1 MHGIVTKTPVIRFR
15 MEIIMKFKT
24 LFLLITCASALL
36 AISCGGGNSSDV
48 NTTNANSANTN
59 ITKANTNNPLAVMTP
74 KPEQTTN
81 NAPTLTP
88 VYKAYC
94 SAMEKNDE
102 AALRKL
108 YSQDTIRNLED
119 QMKDEGVKTITKL
132 LEDEK
137 VTSQLCEVRNE
148 KISGNTAVAEIR
160 ATPYPNGIKV
170 LFVKE
175 NGEWKLTN
183 RDPDFDSKKAAQPA
197 SNTAK

>member
-1 MHGIVTKTPVIRFR
+1 M
-15 MEIIMKFKT
+15 
-24 LFLLITCASALL
+24 
-36 AISCGGGNSSDV
+36 NSS
-48 NTTNANSANTN
+48 NANTGNTN
-59 ITKANTNNPLAVMTP
+59 IAKAANGPLAVTTP
-74 KPEQTTN
+74 TPEQTTN

-108 YSQDTIRNLED
+108 YSQDTIKNFEE
-119 QMKDEGVKTITKL
+119 QMKDEGIKTLMKF
-132 LEDEK
+132 LENEK
-137 VTSQLCEVRNE
+137 VTNQLCEVRNE
-148 KISGNTAVAEIR
+148 KINGDTAVAEIR

-183 RDPDFDSKKAAQPA
+183 RDPDIDAKKAAQQPA

>member
-1 MHGIVTKTPVIRFR
+1 
-15 MEIIMKFKT
+15 MELIMKFKT
-24 LFLLITCASALL
+24 LFLYVTCASVLL
-36 AISCGGGNSSDV
+36 SLSCGGGTTSNV

-59 ITKANTNNPLAVMTP
+59 IAKSNTNNPLAPMTP
-74 KPEQTTN
+74 TPEQTTN

-102 AALRKL
+102 SALRKL
-108 YSQDTIRNLED
+108 YSQDTIKHLEE
-119 QMKDEGVKTITKL
+119 QMKDEGVKTLTKF

-148 KISGNTAVAEIR
+148 KINGDTAVAEIR
-160 ATPYPNGIKV
+160 AAPYPNGNKV

-183 RDPDFDSKKAAQPA
+183 RDPDFDAKKAAQQPA
-197 SNTAK
+197 SNTGK

>member
-1 MHGIVTKTPVIRFR
+1 MSGAVTRTSMKRLR

-24 LFLLITCASALL
+24 LFLLMTCASVLL
-36 AISCGGGNSSDV
+36 TIGCDGGS
-48 NTTNANSANTN
+48 TNANSTNANTGN
-59 ITKANTNNPLAVMTP
+59 TNVTKANTNSPLAVVTP
-74 KPEQTTN
+74 APEQTTN

-108 YSQDTIRNLED
+108 YSQDTIKNLED
-119 QMKDEGVKTITKL
+119 QMKDAGVKTLTKL

-148 KISGNTAVAEIR
+148 KISGDMAVAEIR

-183 RDPDFDSKKAAQPA
+183 RDPDFDAKKASQQPA